1 MVAEVKDQPKGSP
14 SVFLQDFVDV
24 GVAAAEAGERLASG
38 GTWLAP
44 LATAAGDD
52 ATSLLVRVGP
62 ARMGE
67 FVARTVLVRL
77 GEPSARGDVVMVPIR
92 WEDAQH
98 PALFPVLDG
107 DLEVAPLDVDRCR
120 VVLYAAYR
128 PPLRA
133 VGRLIDDALL
143 HRVAESTV
151 RAFLHRAAQALTAP
165 LSGLP
170 SGALAEPAP

>member
-1 MVAEVKDQPKGSP
+1 MATAPEHEPRPEDKGPP

-24 GVAAAEAGERLASG
+24 DCGAPRVGELLAAGSGWLTPLAGAAAG
-38 GTWLAP
+38 
-44 LATAAGDD
+44 D
-52 ATSLLVRVGP
+52 ATSLFVRVGP
-62 ARMGE
+62 QLLGDL
-67 FVARTVLVRL
+67 VARTVRVRL
-77 GEPSARGDVVMVPIR
+77 GDPSARGEAVRVPIR

-107 DLEVAPLDVDRCR
+107 DLEVAPLAEDSCR

-133 VGRLIDDALL
+133 VGRVIDEALL

-151 RAFLHRAAQALTAP
+151 RAFLRRAAE
-165 LSGLP
+165 
-170 SGALAEPAP
+170 ALAADGAAPKG

>member
-1 MVAEVKDQPKGSP
+1 MATAPEHEPRPEDKGPP

-24 GVAAAEAGERLASG
+24 DCGADHAGQRLAAGSA
-38 GTWLAP
+38 WLAP

-52 ATSLLVRVGP
+52 ATSLFLRVGP
-62 ARMGE
+62 QRLGE

-77 GEPSARGDVVMVPIR
+77 GEPNVHGEVVRVPIR

-107 DLEVAPLDVDRCR
+107 DLEVAPLAEDSCR

-133 VGRLIDDALL
+133 VGRVIDEALL

-151 RAFLHRAAQALTAP
+151 RAFLRRAAE
-165 LSGLP
+165 
-170 SGALAEPAP
+170 ALAADGAAPKG

>member
-1 MVAEVKDQPKGSP
+1 MVTPPDDGPKASP

-24 GVAAAEAGERLASG
+24 ERPAAEVGEQLASG
-38 GTWLAP
+38 SAWLAP
-44 LATAAGDD
+44 LASAAGDD

-62 ARMGE
+62 QGLGE

-77 GEPSARGDVVMVPIR
+77 GRPNTRGDVVMVPIR

-107 DLEVAPLDVDRCR
+107 DLEVAPLGDRCCR
-120 VVLYAAYR
+120 VVMYASYR

-133 VGRLIDDALL
+133 FGRVIDEALL

-151 RAFLHRAAQALTAP
+151 RAFLRRTAEAVT
-165 LSGLP
+165 SAP
-170 SGALAEPAP
+170 SEA

>member
-1 MVAEVKDQPKGSP
+1 MVSVPHDGEKGPP

-24 GVAAAEAGERLASG
+24 DCGAAIVGPRLAG
-38 GTWLAP
+38 GSAWLAP

-52 ATSLLVRVGP
+52 ATSMFLRVGP
-62 ARMGE
+62 QGLGD

-77 GEPSARGDVVMVPIR
+77 GDPNVHGEVVRVPIR

-107 DLEVAPLDVDRCR
+107 DLEVAPLTEESCR

-133 VGRLIDDALL
+133 VGRVIDEALL

-151 RAFLHRAAQALTAP
+151 RAFLRRAAEALTAY
-165 LSGLP
+165 
-170 SGALAEPAP
+170 GAALER